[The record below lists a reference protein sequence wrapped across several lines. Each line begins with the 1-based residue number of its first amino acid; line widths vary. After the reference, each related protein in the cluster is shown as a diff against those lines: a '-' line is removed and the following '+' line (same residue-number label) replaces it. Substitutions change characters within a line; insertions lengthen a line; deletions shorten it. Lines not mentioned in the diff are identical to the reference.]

1 MSKRIERT
9 DEYFMRIA
17 LKEAAKAYAEDEVPI
32 GAVIVKEGVVIA
44 RAHNE
49 KEKKNSALRH
59 AEICAIEKATKRVGN
74 WWLEGCTLY
83 VTLEPCAMCAG
94 AIVNSRLDRVV
105 YGAKDARYGFL
116 GSLADLPV
124 DYALNHRPQET
135 KGVLAEE
142 CSSILTSFFRAKRE
156 KICNN

>member
-1 MSKRIERT
+1 MRT
-9 DEYFMRIA
+9 DEYYMRLA
-17 LKEAAKAYAEDEVPI
+17 LKQAEKAYAEDEVPI
-32 GAVIVKEGVVIA
+32 GAVIVKDGVVIA

-49 KEKKNSALRH
+49 KEKRNSAVRH
-59 AEICAIEKATKRVGN
+59 AEICAIEKATKKVGN

-105 YGAKDARYGFL
+105 YGASDPRYGFL
-116 GSLADLPV
+116 GSLSDLPV
-124 DYALNHRPQET
+124 DYPLNYRPQET

-142 CSSILTSFFRAKRE
+142 CAALLSSFFRAKRE
-156 KICNN
+156 QARKN